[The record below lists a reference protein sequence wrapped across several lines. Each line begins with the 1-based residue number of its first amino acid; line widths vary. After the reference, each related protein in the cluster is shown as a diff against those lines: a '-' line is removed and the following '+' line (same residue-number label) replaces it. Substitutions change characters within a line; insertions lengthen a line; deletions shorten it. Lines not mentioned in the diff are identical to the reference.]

1 MNYSPEIC
9 TKAQRI
15 IDDRRTKANFQLE
28 KRREQVYKTAPEAEE
43 IEKQAASAVTEI
55 SKLIIS
61 HRGDFKQNFERI
73 KKNNIDARNYL
84 IEILTSHGYP
94 EDYLQIKYTCSE
106 CKDTGFRDDGKRC
119 HCFAELASKL
129 SVEELNRSAN
139 MPECD
144 FEHFDLD
151 YYPKAPDQDG
161 VIPYEKMKEIYRCCR
176 IYAENFSRSSDSLLM
191 IGKTGVGKTHLSI
204 SIAKTVTSN
213 GFTCAYGSVLNF
225 LYDIEKEH
233 FGRGEQGRD
242 TMAALLDADLLVL
255 DDLGT
260 ENYTQFYEAALYN
273 IINTRINTG
282 KPTIV
287 STNLSTKELYDKY
300 NERIIS
306 RIFGVYTLLRFYG
319 KDIRQEKRL
328 RGIISG

>member
-9 TKAQRI
+9 AKAQRI
-15 IDDRRTKANFQLE
+15 IDDRRTKANYQLE
-28 KRREQVYKTAPEAEE
+28 MRRQEVYENAPEALE
-43 IEKQAASAVTEI
+43 IEKQAASAVTEL

-61 HRGDFKQNFERI
+61 HRGDFKQSFERI
-73 KKNNIDARNYL
+73 KKNNTDAQNYL
-84 IEILTSHGYP
+84 LEILSAHGYP
-94 EDYLQIKYTCSE
+94 EDYLQIKYTCPD
-106 CKDTGFRDDGKRC
+106 CKDTGYGEDGKRC
-119 HCFAELASKL
+119 HCFTELASKL

-139 MPECD
+139 MPDCD
-144 FEHFDLD
+144 FEHFDIE
-151 YYPKAPDQDG
+151 YYPKTLDSDG
-161 VIPYEKMKEIYRCCR
+161 VVPYNEMKEVYRWCR
-176 IYAENFSRSSDSLLM
+176 IYADNFSCSSDSLLM

-204 SIAKTVTSN
+204 SIAKTVIAN

-233 FGRGEQGRD
+233 FGRGEQGKD

-287 STNLSTKELYDKY
+287 STNLSTKELFDKY

-328 RGIISG
+328 RGIVSG